1 MRFVRSAFGAVLGGL
16 VGSVVGLFLAVPF
29 ASFIRG
35 GTDLATM
42 SAVVGALLGAVLSGR
57 QTAGRQTAPAL
68 ASSFTFRKSRAG
80 ASAPRQGPRL
90 TAFVPPEET
99 PVAEPRRDYVPTSP
113 APAAQNEL
121 NALLGRGSEFDG
133 KLSFE
138 GTVRVDGI
146 FTGEISTT
154 DTLIVGEGAKIAA
167 EIACG
172 SLIVHGEIIGNIRA
186 KTAVELHQPARVH
199 GDISTPSLM
208 IERGVVFEGRT
219 QMESAMS
226 NVVPIKAAASVA

>member
-1 MRFVRSAFGAVLGGL
+1 M
-16 VGSVVGLFLAVPF
+16 
-29 ASFIRG
+29 
-35 GTDLATM
+35 
-42 SAVVGALLGAVLSGR
+42 
-57 QTAGRQTAPAL
+57 
-68 ASSFTFRKSRAG
+68 
-80 ASAPRQGPRL
+80 
-90 TAFVPPEET
+90 
-99 PVAEPRRDYVPTSP
+99 AEPRRDYVPASP
-113 APAAQNEL
+113 APAAQNDL

-138 GTVRVDGI
+138 GTVRIDGI

-154 DTLIVGEGAKIAA
+154 DTLIVGESAKIAA

-186 KTAVELHQPARVH
+186 KIAVELHQPARVH

-219 QMESAMS
+219 QMESASS
-226 NVVPIKAAASVA
+226 NVVPIKAAASDA